1 MTAIERTPR
10 DNDAPPRGLSSV
22 EARARLREVGPNAL
36 PQRPP
41 EPLWRGLLRQ
51 FRSPLIYVLLVALVV
66 DLAVWMA
73 AVGPVW
79 PLESVAIAAI
89 LFLNAGLGVW
99 QERKAEGTLRAL
111 AEYAAPR
118 VWTLRDGGLAHVP
131 GAELVPGDVVRL
143 EAGDRVPADGVA
155 PAASNLMVDE
165 SVLTGESMPVEKDAG
180 AELFAGTLV
189 VRGKA
194 YVTVTRTG
202 AANAL
207 GNLAFMLG
215 QIDAGR
221 TPLERRLE
229 AFGRRIAWWVLAIAV
244 AIVAAATWAEGLG
257 HLWRIVLFAVALA
270 VAAVPEG
277 LPAVLALTLT
287 RGVQRMAR
295 RRAVV
300 RRLAAVEALGSV
312 TVIATDKTGTLT
324 ENRLEVRALDSPDRT
339 RALRAIVLASD
350 AEPGA
355 GLNAGDPID
364 RALFA
369 FADRERHDP
378 VALHAAHPRQSSR
391 PFDSS
396 WRFMRASV
404 VEDAQ
409 VVTYLKGAPE
419 VVLESCAMPDGERQ
433 TWLDKIET
441 YAAQGHRLLGVAW
454 GYGERET
461 GLTWLGLVLLWDP
474 PRAEVG
480 AAVRAAR
487 EAGIRVLM
495 VTGDH
500 PGTARTVAR
509 AVGIGDETVVAGADL
524 DGLSSEE
531 LGRVVRRVDVF
542 ARVSPEHKLKIVA
555 ALQAAGDIVAV
566 TGDGVNDAPALKRA
580 DVGIAMGQRG
590 SDVSREVADLVLLD
604 DNFATIVA
612 AVEEGRSTYENIQK
626 FVRFLFS
633 TNLSELLVVT
643 LGAGAAF
650 LLDLRD
656 AGGGLL
662 VPLTAVQ
669 LLWINLVTDGAP
681 ALALG
686 LDKNPDVLG
695 RPPRDPAAPLLDRAS
710 LRFVVLS
717 GSAKALIAFALLAF
731 VPRWLGQPPEVAAT
745 AAFVFL
751 AAGQLLF
758 AYPARHTDM
767 HPPRNW
773 ILHVTVVLSLAVQP
787 LIVLAPTLR
796 AAFGTVP
803 LPVSVWAWVAA
814 SMVASWAAAWGVGR
828 WVWGDLRVAQSST
841 VSPSAAARTAHP

>member
-1 MTAIERTPR
+1 MTAAVARH
-10 DNDAPPRGLSSV
+10 RGLSST
-22 EARARLREVGPNAL
+22 EARTRLRQVGPNAL
-36 PQRPP
+36 PRRPP
-41 EPLWRGLLRQ
+41 EALWHAFLRQ
-51 FRSPLIYVLLVALVV
+51 FKSPLIYVLLAALLV
-66 DLAVWMA
+66 DIAIWIATAGRAL
-73 AVGPVW
+73 
-79 PLESVAIAAI
+79 PLESVAIAVI
-89 LFLNAGLGVW
+89 LLLNAGLGMW
-99 QERKAEGTLRAL
+99 QERKAEGALRTL
-111 AEYAAPR
+111 AELAAPR
-118 VWTLRDGGLAHVP
+118 VWVLRDGAFAHVS

-155 PAASNLMVDE
+155 PAGANLMVDE
-165 SVLTGESMPVEKDAG
+165 SVLTGESIPVEKEAG
-180 AELFAGTLV
+180 SELFAGTLV
-189 VRGKA
+189 LRGKA
-194 YVTVTRTG
+194 HVTVTRTG
-202 AANAL
+202 AASAL
-207 GNLAFMLG
+207 GRLAVLLEA
-215 QIDAGR
+215 IDAGR
-221 TPLERRLE
+221 TPLERRLD
-229 AFGRRIAWWVLAIAV
+229 AFGRRVAGWVLVIAAAIA
-244 AIVAAATWAEGLG
+244 AAAIWAEGLG
-257 HLWRIVLFAVALA
+257 SLWQIVLFTVALA

-277 LPAVLALTLT
+277 LPAVLVLTLT

-324 ENRLEVRALDSPDRT
+324 ENRLEVRALDSPDRP

-350 AEPGA
+350 ADSEQG
-355 GLNAGDPID
+355 AGDPLE
-364 RALFA
+364 RALLLYA
-369 FADRERHDP
+369 SDEGHDP
-378 VALHAAHPRQSSR
+378 AALHADHPRRSSR

-396 WRFMRASV
+396 WQFMRASV
-404 VEDAQ
+404 VEGAQ

-419 VVLESCAMPDGERQ
+419 VVLDRCAMPDVERL
-433 TWLDKIET
+433 TWLDKLGAH
-441 YAAQGHRLLGVAW
+441 AAHGYRVLGLAW
-454 GYGERET
+454 GAGERET

-474 PRAEVG
+474 PRPEVP

-487 EAGIRVLM
+487 EAGIRILM

-509 AVGIGDETVVAGADL
+509 TVGIADGMVVTGAEL
-524 DGLSSEE
+524 DGLSPDE
-531 LGRVVRRVDVF
+531 LRRVVRRADVF
-542 ARVSPEHKLKIVA
+542 ARVGPEHKLKIVA

-633 TNLSELLVVT
+633 TNLSELLVVA

-656 AGGGLL
+656 AAGRIL

-686 LDKNPDVLG
+686 FDRNPGVLG
-695 RPPRDPAAPLLDRAS
+695 RPPRDPAAPLLDRPS
-710 LRFVVLS
+710 LRFIVLS
-717 GSAKALIAFALLAF
+717 GAAKALIAFALLAL
-731 VPRWLGQPPEVAAT
+731 VPRWLHQPPAVAAT
-745 AAFVFL
+745 AAFLFL

-758 AYPARHTDM
+758 AYPARHTDV
-767 HPPRNW
+767 HPPRNL
-773 ILHVTVVLSLAVQP
+773 ILHATVALSLAVQP
-787 LIVLAPTLR
+787 LVVLVPALR
-796 AAFGTVP
+796 APFGTVP
-803 LPVSVWAWVAA
+803 LPLSVWLWVGG
-814 SMVASWAAAWGVGR
+814 SIVVSWAAAWGVGR
-828 WVWGDLRVAQSST
+828 WVWAGRGRS
-841 VSPSAAARTAHP
+841 

>member
-1 MTAIERTPR
+1 MPTVELMPR
-10 DNDAPPRGLSSV
+10 EVVAPLRGLSSA
-22 EARARLREVGPNAL
+22 EARARLHEVGPNAL
-36 PQRPP
+36 PQRPL

-51 FRSPLIYVLLVALVV
+51 FRSPLIYVLLLALVV
-66 DLAVWMA
+66 DLAVWIA
-73 AVGPVW
+73 AAGPVW
-79 PLESVAIAAI
+79 PFESVAIAAI
-89 LFLNAGLGVW
+89 LFLNAGLGLW
-99 QERKAEGTLRAL
+99 QERKAERTLRAL

-118 VWTLRDGGLAHVP
+118 VWTLRDGELAHVP
-131 GAELVPGDVVRL
+131 GAELVPDDSVRL
-143 EAGDRVPADGVA
+143 EAGDRVPADAIA
-155 PAASNLMVDE
+155 PAAGNLMVDE
-165 SVLTGESMPVEKDAG
+165 SVLTGESMPVEKSAG
-180 AELFAGTLV
+180 SELYAGTLV

-202 AANAL
+202 AASAL
-207 GNLAFMLG
+207 GKLATMLG
-215 QIDAGR
+215 QIDAAR
-221 TPLERRLE
+221 TPLERRLD

-244 AIVAAATWAEGLG
+244 AIAAAATWAEGLG
-257 HLWRIVLFAVALA
+257 HFWQIVLFAVALA

-324 ENRLEVRALDSPDRT
+324 ENRLEVRALDSPDRA

-350 AEPGA
+350 AEPG
-355 GLNAGDPID
+355 GGRGAGDPID
-364 RALFA
+364 RALLD

-378 VALHAAHPRQSSR
+378 IALHAAHPRQSSR

-404 VEDAQ
+404 VEGAQ

-419 VVLESCAMPDGERQ
+419 VVLDSCAMPDGERR
-433 TWLDKIET
+433 TWVDKIDT

-454 GYGERET
+454 GAGERET

-474 PRAEVG
+474 PRAEVR
-480 AAVRAAR
+480 AAVLAAR
-487 EAGIRVLM
+487 AAGIRVVM

-509 AVGIGDETVVAGADL
+509 DVGIADGVLVTGADL
-524 DGLSSEE
+524 DGLSADE
-531 LGRVVRRVDVF
+531 LRRVVGGADVF

-555 ALQAAGDIVAV
+555 ALQAAGHIVAV

-643 LGAGAAF
+643 VGTGAAF

-656 AGGGLL
+656 AAGRLL
-662 VPLTAVQ
+662 IPLTAVQ

-686 LDKNPDVLG
+686 FDRNPGVLR
-695 RPPRDPAAPLLDRAS
+695 RPPRDPAAPLLDRAA
-710 LRFVVLS
+710 LRFIALS
-717 GSAKALIAFALLAF
+717 GSAKALIALSLLAF
-731 VPRWLGQPPEVAAT
+731 VPRWLSQPPEVAAA

-751 AAGQLLF
+751 GAGQLLF

-773 ILHVTVVLSLAVQP
+773 ILHVTIVLSLAIQP
-787 LIVLAPTLR
+787 LTILVPALR
-796 AAFGTVP
+796 PAFGTVR
-803 LPVSVWAWVAA
+803 LPASVWAWVATSIA
-814 SMVASWAAAWGVGR
+814 ASWAVAWGVGR
-828 WVWGDLRVAQSST
+828 WVWADRKV
-841 VSPSAAARTAHP
+841 R

>member
-1 MTAIERTPR
+1 
-10 DNDAPPRGLSSV
+10 V
-22 EARARLREVGPNAL
+22 F
-36 PQRPP
+36 
-41 EPLWRGLLRQ
+41 LRQ
-51 FRSPLIYVLLVALVV
+51 FKSPLIYVLLAALLVDIAIWVATAGRAL
-66 DLAVWMA
+66 
-73 AVGPVW
+73 
-79 PLESVAIAAI
+79 PLESVAIAVI
-89 LFLNAGLGVW
+89 LLLNAGLGMW
-99 QERKAEGTLRAL
+99 QERKAEGALRAL
-111 AEYAAPR
+111 AELAAPR
-118 VWTLRDGGLAHVP
+118 VWALRDGVFVHVSS
-131 GAELVPGDVVRL
+131 AELVPDDVIRL

-155 PAASNLMVDE
+155 PAGANLIADE
-165 SVLTGESMPVEKDAG
+165 SVLTGESMPVEKEAES
-180 AELFAGTLV
+180 ELFAGTLIL
-189 VRGKA
+189 RGKA
-194 YVTVTRTG
+194 HVRVTRTG
-202 AANAL
+202 AASAL
-207 GNLAFMLG
+207 GRLAVLLEE
-215 QIDAGR
+215 IEEER
-221 TPLERRLE
+221 TPLERRLD
-229 AFGRRIAWWVLAIAV
+229 AFGRRVAGWVLVIAV
-244 AIVAAATWAEGLG
+244 AIATAAIWAEGLG
-257 HLWRIVLFAVALA
+257 NLWQIVLFTVALA

-324 ENRLEVRALDSPDRT
+324 ENHLDVRALDSPDRP

-350 AEPGA
+350 AEPGRAA
-355 GLNAGDPID
+355 GGDPLE
-364 RALFA
+364 RALLLYA
-369 FADRERHDP
+369 GAEGLDP
-378 VALHAAHPRQSSR
+378 VALHAEHPRRSSR
-391 PFDSS
+391 PFDST
-396 WRFMRASV
+396 WQFMRASV
-404 VEDAQ
+404 MEGGQ

-419 VVLESCAMPDGERQ
+419 VVLGRCAMPEVERRA
-433 TWLDKIET
+433 WLDT
-441 YAAQGHRLLGVAW
+441 LGAHAAHGYRVLGLAW
-454 GYGERET
+454 GAGECET

-474 PRAEVG
+474 PRPEVP

-487 EAGIRVLM
+487 AAGIRILM

-509 AVGIGDETVVAGADL
+509 TVGIADGTVVTGAEL
-524 DGLSSEE
+524 DGLSPDA
-531 LGRVVRRVDVF
+531 LRRVVRGADVF
-542 ARVSPEHKLKIVA
+542 ARVSPEHKLRIVA

-633 TNLSELLVVT
+633 TNLSELLVVA
-643 LGAGAAF
+643 LGAAAAF
-650 LLDLRD
+650 ILDLRD
-656 AGGGLL
+656 TAGRIM

-686 LDKNPDVLG
+686 LDRNPGVLR
-695 RPPRDPAAPLLDRAS
+695 RPPRHPASPLLDRAS

-717 GSAKALIAFALLAF
+717 GTAKALIAFALLAF

-745 AAFVFL
+745 AAFLFL

-758 AYPARHTDM
+758 AYPARHTDV

-773 ILHVTVVLSLAVQP
+773 VLHVTVVLSLALQP
-787 LIVLAPTLR
+787 LVILVPALR
-796 AAFGTVP
+796 PVFGTVR
-803 LPVSVWAWVAA
+803 LPASVWAWVAT
-814 SMVASWAAAWGVGR
+814 SIVASWAAAWGVGR
-828 WVWGDLRVAQSST
+828 WVWADRKV
-841 VSPSAAARTAHP
+841 R

>member
-1 MTAIERTPR
+1 MTTVEHIPR
-10 DNDAPPRGLSSV
+10 EAVAPHRGLSSA
-22 EARARLREVGPNAL
+22 EAQIRLRQVGPNAL

-41 EPLWRGLLRQ
+41 EALWHAFLQQ
-51 FRSPLIYVLLVALVV
+51 FKSPLIYVLLVALLIDVG
-66 DLAVWMA
+66 VWA
-73 AVGPVW
+73 GGGARAL
-79 PLESVAIAAI
+79 PLESAAIAII
-89 LFLNAGLGVW
+89 LLLNAGLGVW

-111 AEYAAPR
+111 AELAAPQ
-118 VWTLRDGGLAHVP
+118 VWALRDGAFAHVP

-155 PAASNLMVDE
+155 PSGGNLMVDE
-165 SVLTGESMPVEKDAG
+165 SVLTGESMPVEKEAG
-180 AELFAGTLV
+180 SELFAGTLV
-189 VRGKA
+189 VRGKTYA
-194 YVTVTRTG
+194 TVTRTG
-202 AANAL
+202 AASAL
-207 GNLAFMLG
+207 GKLAVMLG
-215 QIDAGR
+215 EIEAER
-221 TPLERRLE
+221 TPLERRLD
-229 AFGRRIAWWVLAIAV
+229 AFGRRVAGWVLVIAAAIA
-244 AIVAAATWAEGLG
+244 AAAIWAEGLG
-257 HLWRIVLFAVALA
+257 HLWQIVLFAVALA

-295 RRAVV
+295 RQAVV

-324 ENRLEVRALDSPDRT
+324 ENRLEVRALDSPDRG
-339 RALRAIVLASD
+339 RALRAMALASD
-350 AEPGA
+350 AEPGH
-355 GLNAGDPID
+355 GVGDPID
-364 RALFA
+364 RALLTYA
-369 FADRERHDP
+369 GLQGHDP
-378 VALHAAHPRQSSR
+378 AALHAAHPRRSSR
-391 PFDSS
+391 PFDST
-396 WRFMRASV
+396 WKFMRVSV
-404 VEDAQ
+404 VEGAQ

-419 VVLESCAMPDGERQ
+419 VVLDRCAMPDVERL
-433 TWLDKIET
+433 TWLDKLGAH
-441 YAAQGHRLLGVAW
+441 AAHGYRVLGLAW
-454 GYGERET
+454 GAGEREA
-461 GLTWLGLVLLWDP
+461 GLTWLGLILLWDP
-474 PRAEVG
+474 PRPEVP

-487 EAGIRVLM
+487 QAGIRVLM

-500 PGTARTVAR
+500 PETARTVAR
-509 AVGIGDETVVAGADL
+509 LVGIADGVVVTGAEV
-524 DGLSSEE
+524 DGLSADA
-531 LGRVVRRVDVF
+531 LRQVVRTADVF
-542 ARVSPEHKLKIVA
+542 ARVGPEHKLRIVA
-555 ALQAAGDIVAV
+555 ALQAGGDIVAV

-580 DVGIAMGQRG
+580 DVGVAMGQRG

-604 DNFATIVA
+604 DNFATIIA

-633 TNLSELLVVT
+633 TNLSELLVVA

-656 AGGGLL
+656 AAGRLL

-686 LDKNPDVLG
+686 FDRNPGVLR

-717 GSAKALIAFALLAF
+717 GTVKALIAFALLAL

-745 AAFVFL
+745 AAFLFL

-758 AYPARHTDM
+758 AYPARHTDV
-767 HPPRNW
+767 HPPPNW
-773 ILHVTVVLSLAVQP
+773 ILHATVVLSLAVQP